1 MWRAPP
7 TKHHCGNCPVI
18 KRVTFAVPGD
28 LATPTGGYA
37 YDRRVITELR
47 ALGWQVD
54 ALDIGC
60 AFPRPNDIQR
70 AAARRK
76 LLATPARVPLVVDGL
91 ALGAIPEIAA
101 ELAKT
106 RPVIAL
112 VHHPLTDKGL
122 DLFLAD
128 WKKTGQKIV

>member
-1 MWRAPP
+1 M
-7 TKHHCGNCPVI
+7 
-18 KRVTFAVPGD
+18 KRVMFAVPGD

-37 YDRRVITELR
+37 YDRRVIAELR

-54 ALDIGC
+54 ALDIGDS
-60 AFPRPNDIQR
+60 FPRPDDIAR

-91 ALGAIPEIAA
+91 ALGVIPEVAA
-101 ELAKT
+101 ELART

-112 VHHPLTDKGL
+112 VHHPLALETGVSEVEAQGL
-122 DLFLAD
+122 RASER
-128 WKKTGQKIV
+128 